1 MSKQMEK
8 HSELSDAEFEK
19 QFINCELSPDLFSHE
34 AHLRLAWINIRKNG
48 IKKAEAT
55 IQRQLRAY
63 VKSVGAENKYNTT
76 LTLAATKAVYHFML
90 KSKASSFREFMNEFP
105 RLKTNFRELMA
116 CHYGFDIYTSEKAKM
131 KYLEPDL
138 LPFD

>member
-1 MSKQMEK
+1 MEK

>member
-1 MSKQMEK
+1 MEK

-34 AHLRLAWINIRKNG
+34 AHLRLAWINIKKNG

-63 VKSVGAENKYNTT
+63 VKSVGAEDKYNTT

-90 KSKASSFREFMNEFP
+90 KSKSNSFREFMNEFP

>member
-1 MSKQMEK
+1 
-8 HSELSDAEFEK
+8 
-19 QFINCELSPDLFSHE
+19 
-34 AHLRLAWINIRKNG
+34 
-48 IKKAEAT
+48 
-55 IQRQLRAY
+55 
-63 VKSVGAENKYNTT
+63 
-76 LTLAATKAVYHFML
+76 
-90 KSKASSFREFMNEFP
+90 MNEFP